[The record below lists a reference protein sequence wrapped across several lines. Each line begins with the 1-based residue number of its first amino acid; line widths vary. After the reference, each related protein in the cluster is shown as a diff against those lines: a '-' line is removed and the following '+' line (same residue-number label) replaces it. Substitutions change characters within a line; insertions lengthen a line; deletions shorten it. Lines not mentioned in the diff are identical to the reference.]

1 MTYNTTAKQ
10 QEDYVNDLTSMYAKV
25 VRLHGISSPQ
35 ASALAEVVRNE
46 QTRLADL
53 TDENE

>member
-53 TDENE
+53 IDENE

>member
-35 ASALAEVVRNE
+35 ACNLAEVVRDE
-46 QTRLADL
+46 QNRLTQL
-53 TDENE
+53 TDQSE